1 MDTSPSGW
9 ARLRRYTL
17 ALAVALLAVYALYLV
32 AGNVF
37 LRSDLAR
44 ELVGRK
50 PGTFRMDWSSAHTL
64 WPGRVTLGDVRMQG
78 QARRTQ
84 WSAQAGQVRGRIALW
99 PLLRREVR
107 VPWLEAEAVTG
118 TVARVDE
125 ELPRPTGAVSRVDV
139 ELPRPVDAVAP
150 VDVELPRPT
159 GAVARAGV
167 ELARAEPHASGW
179 TLRMDRIASDSV
191 TGADLFGWHITG
203 KGRAEVGF
211 SKQFR
216 GGSLELFPSM
226 AHFESASVQRD
237 GGQWL
242 GDARIDAGFAL
253 APHLSSAHPGL
264 GKLPLLSA
272 TLDLQASTVAL
283 QAVLGEDGHYRF
295 DAVPG
300 IGRLE
305 AKLALDDGALREGD
319 RLRVHAPLRFVD
331 AQGTAHDSALDL
343 TLDVDQSLH
352 LRAQVP
358 QQPGHDT
365 WLAADLRMPG
375 TALPLQDARQRL
387 MQSTSTAR
395 GRWHVPSLGGLLAL
409 FTQADWLAL
418 DGSGTVEADLQ
429 LADGR
434 LATGSRLHVREV
446 EARADVLGNRFSG
459 RARADAVIEAGE
471 DGVPRSRVSLAME
484 RFDAAPGSTPQR
496 PWVYGNDLRV
506 DVESD
511 AQLDRMRESLQARV
525 RFQNASVPEL
535 AMFNP
540 YLPNDRVRF
549 AGGSGRLS
557 GDLRVNGEGEVGEG
571 TLRVDARKARLS
583 VAGLALDGDVVIDG
597 RLRRGSLQQG
607 NFHLGGT
614 QLRLR
619 NVGFRERGGHARR
632 GWWATVDL
640 QDGHVAWRQPATAGG
655 KLRARM
661 KDLDFLLAMFAD
673 RADYPAWIG
682 RVVDAGEVS
691 LDGRWL
697 WQGDKLVLDRM
708 HAANQRFQVDARMR
722 LQGQRRQG
730 DLYAR
735 WGVLG
740 VGVEL
745 TGERPKL
752 HLRNAREWYDGRPH
766 LLP

>member
-1 MDTSPSGW
+1 MDMSASPL
-9 ARLRRYTL
+9 ARLRRAAL
-17 ALAVALLAVYALYLV
+17 ALVVLLLAVYALYLV
-32 AGNVF
+32 AGNLF

-44 ELVGRK
+44 ELVSRK
-50 PGTFRMDWSSAHTL
+50 PDTFRMDWSSAHTL
-64 WPGRVTLGDVRMQG
+64 WPGRLTLGDVRMQG
-78 QARRTQ
+78 QARRMQ
-84 WSAQAGQVRGRIALW
+84 WSAQAGEVRGRIALW

-107 VPWLEAEAVTG
+107 VPWLEADAVTG
-118 TVARVDE
+118 
-125 ELPRPTGAVSRVDV
+125 AVERVDV
-139 ELPRPVDAVAP
+139 ELPRP
-150 VDVELPRPT
+150 
-159 GAVARAGV
+159 
-167 ELARAEPHASGW
+167 EPHPGGW

-191 TGADLFGWHITG
+191 TGGEVFGWQIAG
-203 KGRAEVGF
+203 SGRAEVGF

-216 GGSLELFPSM
+216 GGPLELFPST
-226 AHFESASVQRD
+226 AHFDSASVQRD
-237 GGQWL
+237 GEQWL

-253 APHLSSAHPGL
+253 ASHLSSDHPGL
-264 GKLPLLSA
+264 DKLPLLRA

-283 QAVLGEDGHYRF
+283 QAVLGGDGRYRF

-305 AKLALDDGALREGD
+305 AKLALVDGALREGD
-319 RLRVHAPLRFVD
+319 RLHVHAPLRFVD

-343 TLDVDQSLH
+343 SLDVDQALH
-352 LRAQVP
+352 LHAQVP
-358 QQPGHDT
+358 QQPGYDS

-387 MQSTSTAR
+387 MQSTGTAR
-395 GRWHVPSLGGLLAL
+395 GRWHVSSLGGVLAL

-434 LATGSRLHVREV
+434 FATGSRLHVREV

-459 RARADAVIEAGE
+459 RARADAVIDAGE

-484 RFDAAPGSTPQR
+484 RFEAAPGSTPLH
-496 PWVYGNDLRV
+496 PWVRGNDLRV
-506 DVESD
+506 EVESE
-511 AQLDRMRESLQARV
+511 AQLDRMRETLQARL

-540 YLPNDRVRF
+540 YLPNGRVRF
-549 AGGSGRLS
+549 TGGSGRLS
-557 GDLRVNGEGEVGEG
+557 GDLRVDGEGEVGQG
-571 TLRVDARKARLS
+571 SLRVDARRARLS

-597 RLRRGSLQQG
+597 RLRRGSLQNG
-607 NFHLGGT
+607 DFDLGGT

-619 NVGFRERGGHARR
+619 NVGFSERGGHARR

-640 QDGHVAWRQPATAGG
+640 EGGHVAWKQPATAGG
-655 KLRARM
+655 RLRARM
-661 KDLDFLLAMFAD
+661 KNVDFLLAMFAD
-673 RADYPAWIG
+673 RADYPAWIS
-682 RVVDAGEVS
+682 RVVDAGEARV
-691 LDGRWL
+691 DGRWL
-697 WQGDKLVLDRM
+697 WQGDTLVLDRM
-708 HAANQRFQVDARMR
+708 HAANERFQVDARMR
-722 LQGQRRQG
+722 LQGERRQG
-730 DLYAR
+730 DLHAR

-745 TGERPKL
+745 KGERPKL

-766 LLP
+766 LLR